1 MRQEYLAVGIRLA
14 LHPTADLATEPR
26 WCRAAGTFGEDA
38 DLVASL
44 VTVFLRGMQLETLGR
59 QLDVPVYRAPAGA
72 KVVDIA
78 TGGVEAGLEQA
89 GSDYRQA
96 LLSYWNA
103 RIEFEKAL
111 GEEP

>member
-1 MRQEYLAVGIRLA
+1 VIQEKFKVQ
-14 LHPTADLATEPR
+14 
-26 WCRAAGTFGEDA
+26 
-38 DLVASL
+38 ASL
-44 VTVFLRGMQLETLGR
+44 VRDVLES
-59 QLDVPVYRAPAGA
+59 
-72 KVVDIA
+72 
-78 TGGVEAGLEQA
+78 EAGLEQA